1 MLLSEIL
8 DARDARFRH
17 QRELTAAHPGL
28 TLVVLTIVMPGS
40 EKRNRWTV
48 KASQAAVRALK
59 DKYGDTIRYF
69 EERDLATGYEAFLLT
84 TLTRQ
89 EAKRAATE
97 IEDTHPLG
105 RIYDIDVLTEKCVPL
120 SRTELG
126 LSPRRCL
133 LCDDDA
139 RVCMR
144 LQRHSY
150 DELISTIK
158 QMIDQY
164 DE

>member
-1 MLLSEIL
+1 MSLTEIL
-8 DARDARFRH
+8 AARDARFRH
-17 QRELTAAHPGL
+17 QRELIAAHPEL
-28 TLVVLTIVMPGS
+28 SLVVLTIVMPGQ
-40 EKRNRWTV
+40 EKRNGWTL
-48 KASQAAVRALK
+48 KAADAAVKALK
-59 DKYGDTIRYF
+59 DKFADTIEYF
-69 EERDLATGYEAFLLT
+69 ETKDLETGYEAFLLT
-84 TLTRQ
+84 TLPRRD
-89 EAKRAATE
+89 AKMAACS
-97 IEDTHPLG
+97 IEDSHPLG

-126 LSPRRCL
+126 LPSRRCL

-144 LQRHSY
+144 LQHHSY

-158 QMIDQY
+158 QMIDNY